1 MLGIA
6 GGREDNIVGGCDDVT
21 NFLHRSINKIHRVR
35 VPHKKCVLGVDCVV
49 AAMYLHIFKLI
60 YSAFGVAFPDFS
72 ERLILV
78 PTLFD
83 VLLVDSVHRRLA

>member
-1 MLGIA
+1 M
-6 GGREDNIVGGCDDVT
+6 
-21 NFLHRSINKIHRVR
+21 
-35 VPHKKCVLGVDCVV
+35 V

-83 VLLVDSVHRRLA
+83 VLLVDSVHRRLACKQRAENIAELLTTNDDFNGCVYLTHRVCVTSPL

>member
-1 MLGIA
+1 M
-6 GGREDNIVGGCDDVT
+6 
-21 NFLHRSINKIHRVR
+21 
-35 VPHKKCVLGVDCVV
+35 VV
-49 AAMYLHIFKLI
+49 AMYLHVFELI

-83 VLLVDSVHRRLA
+83 VLLVDSVHCRLACKQRAENVKELLTTNDAFDACVYLSHRVCVTGPL